1 MKYIKKELSIIEK
14 NHLLET
20 EFLLLTQFI
29 FYFKYIIKYLNKKYH
44 KKYLLISKLAQ
55 KNRKLYILVNSY
67 TLDKQHL
74 LISNE
79 ANLK

>member
-1 MKYIKKELSIIEK
+1 MKKTKNQKKLS
-14 NHLLET
+14 
-20 EFLLLTQFI
+20 LTAMDF
-29 FYFKYIIKYLNKKYH
+29 FNYIIIKMFILSH
-44 KKYLLISKLAQ
+44 ITIKKYLLISKLAR
-55 KNRKLYILVNSY
+55 KNRKIYILVKLY

>member
-1 MKYIKKELSIIEK
+1 MDFF
-14 NHLLET
+14 N
-20 EFLLLTQFI
+20 
-29 FYFKYIIKYLNKKYH
+29 YIIIKMFILSH
-44 KKYLLISKLAQ
+44 ITIIKYLLISKLAR
-55 KNRKLYILVNSY
+55 KNRKIYILVKLY

>member
-1 MKYIKKELSIIEK
+1 MKKTKNQKKLS
-14 NHLLET
+14 
-20 EFLLLTQFI
+20 LTAMDF
-29 FYFKYIIKYLNKKYH
+29 FNYIIIKMFILSH
-44 KKYLLISKLAQ
+44 ITIIKYLLISKLAR
-55 KNRKLYILVNSY
+55 KNRKIYILVKLY

>member
-1 MKYIKKELSIIEK
+1 MFILTYITI
-14 NHLLET
+14 
-20 EFLLLTQFI
+20 
-29 FYFKYIIKYLNKKYH
+29 
-44 KKYLLISKLAQ
+44 KKYLLISKLAR
-55 KNRKLYILVNSY
+55 KNRKIYIVVKLY

>member
-1 MKYIKKELSIIEK
+1 MKKTKNQKKL
-14 NHLLET
+14 N
-20 EFLLLTQFI
+20 LTAMDF
-29 FYFKYIIKYLNKKYH
+29 FNYIIIKMFILSH
-44 KKYLLISKLAQ
+44 ITIKKYLLISKLAR
-55 KNRKLYILVNSY
+55 KNRKIYILVKLY

>member
-1 MKYIKKELSIIEK
+1 MKKKLKIKKKLS
-14 NHLLET
+14 
-20 EFLLLTQFI
+20 LTAMDF
-29 FYFKYIIKYLNKKYH
+29 FNYIIIKMFILSH
-44 KKYLLISKLAQ
+44 ITIIKYLLISKLAR
-55 KNRKLYILVNSY
+55 KNRKIYILVKLY

>member
-1 MKYIKKELSIIEK
+1 MDFF
-14 NHLLET
+14 N
-20 EFLLLTQFI
+20 
-29 FYFKYIIKYLNKKYH
+29 YIIIIIIKMFILSH
-44 KKYLLISKLAQ
+44 ITIKKYLLISKLAR
-55 KNRKLYILVNSY
+55 KNRKIYILVKLY

>member
-1 MKYIKKELSIIEK
+1 MYD
-14 NHLLET
+14 N
-20 EFLLLTQFI
+20 FLH
-29 FYFKYIIKYLNKKYH
+29 YFFSLYTYFFVKLILINKFH
-44 KKYLLISKLAQ
+44 KKYLLISKLAR
-55 KNRKLYILVNSY
+55 KNRKIYMLVKLY

>member
-1 MKYIKKELSIIEK
+1 MI
-14 NHLLET
+14 
-20 EFLLLTQFI
+20 I
-29 FYFKYIIKYLNKKYH
+29 FYIIFFSLYTYFFVKLILINKFH
-44 KKYLLISKLAQ
+44 KKYLLISKLAR
-55 KNRKLYILVNSY
+55 KNRKIYILVKLY

>member
-1 MKYIKKELSIIEK
+1 MYD
-14 NHLLET
+14 N
-20 EFLLLTQFI
+20 FLH
-29 FYFKYIIKYLNKKYH
+29 YFFSLYTYFFVKLILINKFH
-44 KKYLLISKLAQ
+44 KKYLLISKLAR
-55 KNRKLYILVNSY
+55 KNRKIYILVKLY

>member
-1 MKYIKKELSIIEK
+1 MYD
-14 NHLLET
+14 N
-20 EFLLLTQFI
+20 FLH
-29 FYFKYIIKYLNKKYH
+29 YFFSLYTYFFVKLILINKFH

-55 KNRKLYILVNSY
+55 KNRKIYILVKLY

>member
-1 MKYIKKELSIIEK
+1 MYDNFS
-14 NHLLET
+14 H
-20 EFLLLTQFI
+20 
-29 FYFKYIIKYLNKKYH
+29 YFFSLYTYFFVKLILINKFH
-44 KKYLLISKLAQ
+44 KKYLLISKLAR
-55 KNRKLYILVNSY
+55 KNRKIYILVKLY

>member
-1 MKYIKKELSIIEK
+1 MFILTYITI
-14 NHLLET
+14 N
-20 EFLLLTQFI
+20 
-29 FYFKYIIKYLNKKYH
+29 
-44 KKYLLISKLAQ
+44 KYLLISKLAR
-55 KNRKLYILVNSY
+55 KNRKIYILVKLS

>member
-1 MKYIKKELSIIEK
+1 MV
-14 NHLLET
+14 
-20 EFLLLTQFI
+20 
-29 FYFKYIIKYLNKKYH
+29 YFFSLYTYFFVKLILINKFH
-44 KKYLLISKLAQ
+44 KKYLLISKLAR
-55 KNRKLYILVNSY
+55 KNRKIYILVKLY

>member
-1 MKYIKKELSIIEK
+1 MFILSSINII
-14 NHLLET
+14 
-20 EFLLLTQFI
+20 
-29 FYFKYIIKYLNKKYH
+29 
-44 KKYLLISKLAQ
+44 KYLLISKLAQ
-55 KNRKLYILVNSY
+55 KNRKIYILVKLY

>member
-1 MKYIKKELSIIEK
+1 MKKKLKIKKKL
-14 NHLLET
+14 N
-20 EFLLLTQFI
+20 LTAMDF
-29 FYFKYIIKYLNKKYH
+29 FNYIIIKMFILSH
-44 KKYLLISKLAQ
+44 ITIKKYLLISKLAR
-55 KNRKLYILVNSY
+55 KNRKIYILVKLY

>member
-1 MKYIKKELSIIEK
+1 MDFF
-14 NHLLET
+14 N
-20 EFLLLTQFI
+20 
-29 FYFKYIIKYLNKKYH
+29 YIIIKMFILSH
-44 KKYLLISKLAQ
+44 ITIKKYLLISKLAR
-55 KNRKLYILVNSY
+55 KNRKIYILVKLY